1 MRKLFTIAAILGLS
15 VSFCALAAS
24 ADTVTYSVTGTYA
37 SGTPFTSTMLSNPG
51 DSFTFTFS
59 FNSAL
64 LGPGP
69 ILGDSTGS
77 IAIPGGFNYT
87 DSSGGT
93 TIHSLT
99 GQAGTVNFVDTAAG
113 GLFDLDFFFGGDMF
127 TLMLCS
133 TGSTFDCLTGTN
145 PGFINGTPPA
155 LNTGMFT
162 VEPGGTGA
170 NAGFGSI
177 FADDDT
183 EDFAAIAS
191 GTVTAT
197 PVSGVPEPSSLLLL
211 GSGFLALGGFAR
223 KRLIARFN

>member
-1 MRKLFTIAAILGLS
+1 MRRLFTIVAFLGLPI
-15 VSFCALAAS
+15 SFCALAAS
-24 ADTVTYSVTGTYA
+24 AGTVDYTVVGTYA
-37 SGTPFTSTMLSNPG
+37 TGAPFTSTLLSNPG

-59 FNSAL
+59 FDSAL

-69 ILGDSTGS
+69 IPGDFTGD
-77 IAIPGGFNYT
+77 IPIPGGFNYT
-87 DSSGGT
+87 DSFGGT

-99 GQAGTVNFVDTAAG
+99 GQAGSVNFVDTSAG
-113 GLFDLDFFFGGDMF
+113 GLFDLDFSFGGDAF

-133 TGSTFDCLTGTN
+133 TGSTFDCLDGTD
-145 PGFINGTPPA
+145 PGFIDGTPPA

-162 VEPGGTGA
+162 IEPGGTGA

-183 EDFAAIAS
+183 GDFAAIAS

-197 PVSGVPEPSSLLLL
+197 PVSAVPEPSSLLLL

-223 KRLIARFN
+223 KRVTTLFN